1 MICFRSINR
10 AFTSATLPR
19 PFWFTSYQI
28 YETNYRSHSSLLALL
43 EVSAAFDSVDHD
55 ILHRQPMSHS
65 TFLVSS
71 LINSFFHHYRSFSVA
86 TGLLQVPIWFL
97 PLLVG
102 FRYLSQSLY
111 SALLIRQTQA
121 SIPAANAV
129 LNQSN
134 MPTMSKHTCIASPIK
149 RDQSRRWKRHR

>member
-1 MICFRSINR
+1 MGYFLFTFTSFCNRRDCSFPLTIYCWIGMICFRSINR

-55 ILHRQPMSHS
+55 ILLRQPMSHS

-86 TGLLQVPIWFL
+86 TGLLYRSPF
-97 PLLVG
+97 G
-102 FRYLSQSLY
+102 FCHFW
-111 SALLIRQTQA
+111 
-121 SIPAANAV
+121 
-129 LNQSN
+129 LNSGIC
-134 MPTMSKHTCIASPIK
+134 PSPYTL
-149 RDQSRRWKRHR
+149 HY